1 MSQQSA
7 ALPYTSWGDVI
18 RDIPP
23 VAWGAVGV
31 ALALGLSAIGAA
43 WGIFITG
50 SSLLGAAVKS
60 PRIRS
65 KNLVSVIFCEATAI
79 YGVIIAILI
88 ASKLDGVPPDFI
100 QSMMHP
106 TKIEKW
112 QADAIAAGWGLLATG
127 LTVGLSNVFSG
138 ISVGVA
144 GSGAALGDAQRPEI
158 FVKMLIVEI
167 FASALG
173 LFGVII
179 GLLQLNLVNFT
190 RPART

>member
-1 MSQQSA
+1 MAASA
-7 ALPYTSWGDVI
+7 KPLLYTGWGDVI

-31 ALALGLSAIGAA
+31 ALALGLSAVGAA

-50 SSLLGAAVKS
+50 SSLLGAAVKA

-88 ASKLDGVPPDFI
+88 ASKLDGVPPDFL
-100 QSMMHP
+100 QSMMEP
-106 TKIEKW
+106 NKVEKW

-179 GLLQLNLVNFT
+179 GLLQLNLVNYT

>member
-1 MSQQSA
+1 MA
-7 ALPYTSWGDVI
+7 APVRALLYTGWGDVI

-31 ALALGLSAIGAA
+31 TLALGLSAVGAA

-88 ASKLDGVPPDFI
+88 ASKLDGVPPDFL
-100 QSMMHP
+100 QSMMDP

-179 GLLQLNLVNFT
+179 GLLQLNLVNYT

>member
-1 MSQQSA
+1 MA
-7 ALPYTSWGDVI
+7 APAKALLYTGWGDVI

-31 ALALGLSAIGAA
+31 AFALGLSAVGAA

-88 ASKLDGVPPDFI
+88 ASKLDGVPPDFL
-100 QSMMHP
+100 QSMMDAN
-106 TKIEKW
+106 KIEKW
-112 QADAIAAGWGLLATG
+112 QADAIATGWGLLATG

-179 GLLQLNLVNFT
+179 GLLQLNLVNYT

>member
-1 MSQQSA
+1 MAQQGV
-7 ALPYTSWGDVI
+7 ALSYTGWGDVI

-23 VAWGAVGV
+23 VAWGAIGV

-100 QSMMHP
+100 QSMMDP
-106 TKIEKW
+106 SKVEKW

>member
-1 MSQQSA
+1 MA
-7 ALPYTSWGDVI
+7 APGTALPYHGWGDVI
-18 RDIPP
+18 RDVPP

-31 ALALGLSAIGAA
+31 AFALGLSAIGAA

-100 QSMMHP
+100 QSMMDPNHL
-106 TKIEKW
+106 EKW

>member
-1 MSQQSA
+1 MAQQGV
-7 ALPYTSWGDVI
+7 ALPYTGWGDII

-23 VAWGAVGV
+23 VAWGALGV

-79 YGVIIAILI
+79 YGVIIAILV

-100 QSMMHP
+100 QSMMDAN
-106 TKIEKW
+106 KIEKW

-190 RPART
+190 RPARS

>member
-1 MSQQSA
+1 MA
-7 ALPYTSWGDVI
+7 TPAKALLYTGWGDVI

-31 ALALGLSAIGAA
+31 AFALGLSAVGAA

-88 ASKLDGVPPDFI
+88 ASKLDGVPPDFL
-100 QSMMHP
+100 QSMMDP
-106 TKIEKW
+106 KKIEKW

-179 GLLQLNLVNFT
+179 GLLQLNLVNYT

>member
-1 MSQQSA
+1 MAQQGV
-7 ALPYTSWGDVI
+7 ALPYTGWGDII

-23 VAWGAVGV
+23 VAWGAIGV

-100 QSMMHP
+100 QSMMDP
-106 TKIEKW
+106 AKVEKW
-112 QADAIAAGWGLLATG
+112 QADAIAAGWGLLSTG